1 MFSPK
6 KGEMSEMINVLIKLN
21 GDNPSKKQLAGSYTC
36 CMVKIKILYSN
47 YPTIKKNLR
56 HNWIEK
62 NK

>member
-36 CMVKIKILYSN
+36 CMAKIKILYSN

-56 HNWIEK
+56 HN
-62 NK
+62 